1 MEPVTPQTL
10 TEFLTRLGERYSD
23 PATLYLL
30 GGSALLLLG
39 NPRQTLD
46 IDYTTDLNPQQQ
58 QALETIMNELAA
70 QYRLDIEAVPIAEFV
85 PLPPGAE
92 TRMRFIARYGKID
105 VYVFDLYTIA
115 LSKIARG
122 FDTDLEDVLFLIKA
136 NFIDLTELQKHFQ
149 AILPR
154 AAQADIIPAEFQQ
167 YFQDLLRRLADD
179 ESNGGRGA

>member
-1 MEPVTPQTL
+1 MEPVTPETL

-23 PATLYLL
+23 QATLYLL

-58 QALETIMNELAA
+58 KALETIMNQLAA
-70 QYRLDIEAVPIAEFV
+70 RYRLDVEAVPIAEFV

-92 TRMRFIARYGKID
+92 IRRRFVGRFGKVD
-105 VYVFDLYTIA
+105 VYLFDLYTIA

-122 FDTDLEDVLFLIKA
+122 FETDMDDVMFLIKS
-136 NFIDLTELQKHFQ
+136 NLIDLAELRRHFQ
-149 AILPR
+149 SVLPR
-154 AAQADIIPAEFQQ
+154 AEQTDIIPSEFQQ
-167 YFQDLLRRLADD
+167 YFQDLLRRLA
-179 ESNGGRGA
+179 EE